1 MLLNIYNPVQCAS
14 NMHQVKTI
22 DLTSH
27 GLIEY
32 TNIYRMMSNTVNMM
46 IASPQHPSL
55 ILFLMHAPVLTVGK
69 GMSSSHDTEAMIGY
83 AGSNIPPI
91 VNIDRGGKITYHG
104 PGQLVCYPLL
114 RLSDFNI
121 KPGDYV
127 RFLHDW
133 IVRSLESLSL
143 TLHQI
148 NDHTG
153 VWIKNR
159 NENIVKAGFIGVS
172 IHRGVTKHGFALN
185 LNTDLDAF
193 NAFPVCSM
201 GHTKMIGNIE
211 IEVNAIIKALLS
223 NLQLQ
228 STILH
233 ADSKQYLSKSFF
245 YIE

>member
-1 MLLNIYNPVQCAS
+1 
-14 NMHQVKTI
+14 
-22 DLTSH
+22 
-27 GLIEY
+27 
-32 TNIYRMMSNTVNMM
+32 MMSNTVDMM
-46 IASPQHPSL
+46 IANPQHPSM

-69 GMSSSHDTEAMIGY
+69 GMSAHDTEAMK
-83 AGSNIPPI
+83 ADKGSI

-127 RFLHDW
+127 PFLHAW
-133 IVRSLESLSL
+133 IVRSLESLCF
-143 TLHQI
+143 TLHET

-153 VWIKNR
+153 VWIKNH

-172 IHRGVTKHGFALN
+172 MHRGVTKHGFALN

-193 NAFPVCSM
+193 SAFPVCSM

-211 IEVNAIIKALLS
+211 IEVDTVINALLS